1 MNIYDRVEK
10 NIDRLVEMNAD
21 WTENA
26 TKEQLDAARA
36 GKLVLDFYDQKVPME
51 WLADLKGKKVLCLA
65 GAGGLQAPLLACA
78 GAEVTVID
86 LSAKMLE
93 KDLEIA
99 AREDLQIRTVKGNMC
114 DLSVFEDDSFDLII
128 NPPSLM
134 YVPDIKPVFRECN
147 RVLKKGGTFIVMAPN
162 PVNYMCD
169 YIDDPNGGYYK
180 AVHKMPYFSGDWDPS
195 DWVEYGHS
203 MEAYLGGQLDAGFVI
218 TGYREC
224 QRDDIT
230 ELFFMTRAVKA

>member
-86 LSAKMLE
+86 LSA
-93 KDLEIA
+93 
-99 AREDLQIRTVKGNMC
+99 
-114 DLSVFEDDSFDLII
+114 
-128 NPPSLM
+128 
-134 YVPDIKPVFRECN
+134 
-147 RVLKKGGTFIVMAPN
+147 
-162 PVNYMCD
+162 
-169 YIDDPNGGYYK
+169 
-180 AVHKMPYFSGDWDPS
+180 
-195 DWVEYGHS
+195 
-203 MEAYLGGQLDAGFVI
+203 
-218 TGYREC
+218 
-224 QRDDIT
+224 
-230 ELFFMTRAVKA
+230 

>member
-180 AVHKMPYFSGDWDPS
+180 AVHKMPYFSGDWDQS

>member
-114 DLSVFEDDSFDLII
+114 DLSVFEDDSFDLIF

-180 AVHKMPYFSGDWDPS
+180 AVHKMPYFSGDWDQS

>member
-26 TKEQLDAARA
+26 TKEQLDAARV

-114 DLSVFEDDSFDLII
+114 DLSVLEDDSFDLII

-180 AVHKMPYFSGDWDPS
+180 AVHKMPYFSGDWDQS